1 MTRRRDIDDLA
12 GEIFDVLPRHPK
24 KGISISELMDEL
36 ECSRHQ
42 LDRGIHRARHIL
54 EDDKI
59 NVVCHPNGL
68 RKPWLYVLIQGEK
81 IVNPEHSTWMYS
93 RLGDLHTRERTISAV
108 AQTAVND
115 TDGRTKT
122 GKCARLI
129 ANHLKHGIE
138 QQELIQGLLEFDHAN
153 S

>member
-12 GEIFDVLPRHPK
+12 GEIVDVLPQHPQ
-24 KGISISELMDEL
+24 KGISNDQLIQKLD
-36 ECSRHQ
+36 CSKRQ
-42 LDRGIHRARHIL
+42 FDRAIHRARQIL

-59 NVVCHPNGL
+59 NIVCHPNGL
-68 RKPWLYVLIQGEK
+68 RRPWLYVLIQGEK
-81 IVNPEHSTWMYS
+81 IVNPEHSIWMYS

-138 QQELIQGLLEFDHAN
+138 QQELIQGLLEFDHAH
-153 S
+153 